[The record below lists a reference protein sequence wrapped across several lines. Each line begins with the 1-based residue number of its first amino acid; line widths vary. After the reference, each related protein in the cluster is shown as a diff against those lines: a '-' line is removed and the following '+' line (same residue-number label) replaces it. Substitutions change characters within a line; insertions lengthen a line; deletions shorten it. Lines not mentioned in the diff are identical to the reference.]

1 MDKLE
6 KLYDYTEQQN
16 IKICK
21 EEQLDKFGKA
31 ALYCNINN
39 KDMILTSASFEYK
52 STYDKAQIIA
62 EEIGHYATSVGDTFK
77 TEEDIA
83 TSKSEI
89 KAIKYGLNLLV
100 DEETLRHAILMSV
113 TPKDVEYYTG
123 LKVSTIN
130 EYLKYYALQN
140 MYFYLDD
147 NKALDLTKLPSW
159 IVVEICN
166 NAHL

>member
-52 STYDKAQIIA
+52 STYDKAEIIA

-77 TEEDIA
+77 ASEDIS
-83 TSKSEI
+83 TSKSEM
-89 KAIKYGLNLLV
+89 KAVRYGLNLLIG
-100 DEETLRHAILMSV
+100 EEALRQAILNSV
-113 TPKDVEYYTG
+113 TSDDIEYNTG

-130 EYLKYYALQN
+130 EYLRYYSLQN
-140 MYFYLDD
+140 RYFFLDD